1 MPNNKL
7 KNAPNQ
13 FEIDLIDLFKTL
25 INSWK
30 IIILISLAF
39 LLITFIYTSQKELN
53 YKSSILLELGS
64 YEFIKGE
71 KKLIEPVKSLIKEL
85 KVELN
90 YKQQISQKQLKF
102 SAIEGKLLMISS
114 TSPSSEFNKNLLNE
128 SVIFIQDRHTK
139 IVSKAKKDQQVFTS
153 NAIKTLDNKIKYIN
167 ETLVV
172 QNETKKVTTL
182 NDIKAIDNK
191 IKYINETLV
200 VQNETKKVTTLNDIK
215 AIDNKI
221 KYINETLVV
230 QNETN
235 KITTINSIKAIN
247 DRIYFL
253 DELYSVQDKNNKVTT
268 LKGIK
273 AIDNEI
279 STLQNKVKLLL
290 ELIPAEENNL
300 YLLESNTAA
309 LLLRASTSPTL
320 QELIYSYK
328 EKVINVQNQI
338 QNLILEKDELRLKF
352 NSNSENNFMSEEM
365 FNLVQ
370 RRDNLEQRLKT
381 YLAENF
387 KTEELFDLT
396 QRRDN
401 LEQRL
406 KTYSAE
412 NFKTEELFDLIQKR
426 DELELQIT
434 LAKDQEKITGKIREI
449 TSGVVT
455 SNTKLIL
462 FLGTICGFIFSVLL
476 VFIRKIFIQE
486 KN

>member
-153 NAIKTLDNKIKYIN
+153 NAIKTL
-167 ETLVV
+167 
-172 QNETKKVTTL
+172 
-182 NDIKAIDNK
+182 DNK